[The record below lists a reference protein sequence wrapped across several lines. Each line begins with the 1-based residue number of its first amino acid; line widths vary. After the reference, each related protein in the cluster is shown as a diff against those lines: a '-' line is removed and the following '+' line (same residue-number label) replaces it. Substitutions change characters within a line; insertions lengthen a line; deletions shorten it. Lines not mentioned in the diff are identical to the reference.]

1 MCILS
6 YNFVVASALSNKNSE
21 LSDVTKPLS
30 SKERSGNS
38 KSQAKEQN
46 SAPADPL
53 DGIDLNNYAGKLFHV
68 ILHLFMRIQF
78 LFPFNKREER
88 QRNVIDHF

>member
-1 MCILS
+1 MHIYIGYMCIFS
-6 YNFVVASALSNKNSE
+6 YNFAVASALSNKNSE

-53 DGIDLNNYAGKLFHV
+53 DGIDLNNYAGKCVF
-68 ILHLFMRIQF
+68 I
-78 LFPFNKREER
+78 
-88 QRNVIDHF
+88 